1 MSTWHKNSNTENI
14 VKWQNGRLIKGVST
28 KKEQSKQQKYISEG
42 KPQTSIFVSK
52 INCLQIRKRKK
63 IEQNKILQNKN
74 VQRVFTNK

>member
-1 MSTWHKNSNTENI
+1 
-14 VKWQNGRLIKGVST
+14 LIKGVST